1 MKIKLEKIANS
12 INSLRKLAN
21 VDLGTPTLNFKFMGV
36 LSTVETEVKKYIELQ
51 KSIIEKYRDKEK
63 KNDIIIPFESI
74 DEFNKDMQEAGSIE
88 IELEWETVDCRID
101 ILKGFTANDM
111 QASNG
116 LFINIKGE

>member
-12 INSLRKLAN
+12 INSARKLAN

-51 KSIIEKYRDKEK
+51 KNIIEKYRDKEK

-88 IELEWETVDCRID
+88 IELEWETVDCRIN
-101 ILKGFTANDM
+101 ILNGFTANDM
-111 QASNG
+111 QALND

>member
-12 INSLRKLAN
+12 INSARKLAN

-51 KSIIEKYRDKEK
+51 KNIIEKYRDKEK

-101 ILKGFTANDM
+101 ILNGFTANDM
-111 QASNG
+111 QALND